1 MDSFL
6 DLARASFC
14 RLSEEV
20 HQLAADYRA
29 AHDLP
34 ALKVSSAG
42 CHRVATSP
50 FETLCDGATVA
61 SLARHARVTLAGCP
75 CQSWHCYQGIVTSAW
90 GPPSAQ
96 RVLTI

>member
-20 HQLAADYRA
+20 HQLAADYRD

-34 ALKVSSAG
+34 GLKV
-42 CHRVATSP
+42 P
-50 FETLCDGATVA
+50 ETLP
-61 SLARHARVTLAGCP
+61 LETLSTLP
-75 CQSWHCYQGIVTSAW
+75 LILI
-90 GPPSAQ
+90 PSG
-96 RVLTI
+96 R